1 MSSSFYSFSEPFNS
15 GIDFYQAD
23 ATNVAIDI
31 SVTSSLTITSQKI
44 TFAIISIDSSSI
56 VVSNSHKIAH
66 ASANLA
72 IDGATVVV
80 ATERQ
85 DGSVVIN
92 SEVLVETNITKI
104 SFASA
109 SLSSSGNVGVNGTKV
124 VLSTCEINVESN
136 TSISIYKIA
145 HSSSQL
151 SSLLDLFVSGKKIVL
166 ADANI
171 SGQIGLAIVGK
182 IVLATI
188 RIAMSQIADIDIKN
202 VIKFAENL
210 SALSGGSD
218 PGMFKTLVLI
228 DGKPLTNHNRKLDMS
243 IEPIFT
249 EAINW
254 ANSKSRYFK
263 STARSGRRIFNISWS
278 YLPNSTTYTVDGN
291 RGRDFIKD
299 IAQDPRHHV
308 LKIINMDES
317 GTTPYSETSYNV
329 LVKDYNE
336 TLIRRDIPNEVYL
349 WDCSMSFEEV

>member
-1 MSSSFYSFSEPFNS
+1 MSSSFYSFSEPFNR
-15 GIDFYQAD
+15 GVDFYQAD
-23 ATNVAIDI
+23 AANVTIDI
-31 SVTSSLTITSQKI
+31 NISSSVTVSSYQIRLANITLE
-44 TFAIISIDSSSI
+44 
-56 VVSNSHKIAH
+56 SNSALTSNAYKIAY

-72 IDGATVVV
+72 VDGATVVI

-85 DGSVVIN
+85 DGSVVI
-92 SEVLVETNITKI
+92 SAEVLVETNITKI

-109 SLSSSGNVGVNGTKV
+109 SLSSSGNVDVNGTKV
-124 VLSTCEINVESN
+124 ALSTCEINVESN

-151 SSLLDLFVSGKKIVL
+151 SSLLDLFVSGKKIAL
-166 ADANI
+166 ADVNI

-182 IVLATI
+182 ITLATI